1 VKLFCILLYE
11 SLRFRVEKRGFRDK
25 IKERD
30 KISCKIKKKE
40 ERDSNGLREKWV
52 QKMIPANKL
61 GSSVAESDGVRKD
74 QKRVY
79 HKNGGLTI

>member
-1 VKLFCILLYE
+1 MKLFCILLYE

-40 ERDSNGLREKWV
+40 ERDSNGLREKWGTKNDPCK
-52 QKMIPANKL
+52 QAGKL
-61 GSSVAESDGVRKD
+61 R
-74 QKRVY
+74 R
-79 HKNGGLTI
+79 